1 MLCVS
6 VLCMPAHLLVVHLR
20 KPKQHEHGKASRQ
33 MPFDTAH
40 APQASASAEQCG
52 DPQVFLGG
60 LLIGGAEE
68 LQAALSDGS
77 FKDALDGS
85 NEPALPADLRE
96 AVDRTLAQHPAV
108 RPARHISTSLQ
119 LLLYV
124 YAAEKGPCSRCC
136 YQLFYR
142 AECSQEHMPGM
153 LCPHRDQSRGQAMP
167 DVSVAAMQQAAVP
180 RPLLPD
186 GMSEERYSHLQGI
199 ARRIGEG

>member
-1 MLCVS
+1 
-6 VLCMPAHLLVVHLR
+6 
-20 KPKQHEHGKASRQ
+20 
-33 MPFDTAH
+33 
-40 APQASASAEQCG
+40 
-52 DPQVFLGG
+52 VFLGG

-108 RPARHISTSLQ
+108 SLAPYISIRLQ
-119 LLLYV
+119 LLLRI
-124 YAAEKGPCSRCC
+124 YAAEQAPCSRSCC
-136 YQLFYR
+136 QLFYR
-142 AECSQEHMPGM
+142 AECSQEHMHGM
-153 LCPHRDQSRGQAMP
+153 PCLHCDQSRGQAMP
-167 DVSVAAMQQAAVP
+167 DVLVAAMQQAAVP

>member
-1 MLCVS
+1 MT
-6 VLCMPAHLLVVHLR
+6 H
-20 KPKQHEHGKASRQ
+20 
-33 MPFDTAH
+33 
-40 APQASASAEQCG
+40 
-52 DPQVFLGG
+52 QVFLGG

-108 RPARHISTSLQ
+108 RLAENSSASGCSSCCASTLLKQYPAAALVVSCSTVLN
-119 LLLYV
+119 
-124 YAAEKGPCSRCC
+124 A
-136 YQLFYR
+136 
-142 AECSQEHMPGM
+142 QEHMHGM
-153 LCPHRDQSRGQAMP
+153 PCPQCNQSRGQAMP
-167 DVSVAAMQQAAVP
+167 DVLVAAMQQAAVP